1 MATQERP
8 RLDPATARQVIDPSS
23 YAEWDGLLDTFDRLR
38 AETPVAWVE
47 PEDGG
52 VHPPFWLVTRY
63 DDVMRM
69 SKDNATFLNN
79 PHTVV
84 FSLTEGIEF
93 AKAFSGG
100 SEHMVA
106 SLVTFDAPIHMK
118 YRKLT
123 QEWFMPKNL
132 RTVEDEIRAI
142 AHAAVDRLLAGGGE
156 ADFVKTVAAPYPLH
170 VVMQILGVPE
180 EDEPRMLMLTQQ
192 MFGGSDE
199 DLNQSGMK
207 DLPPEAITQLVAGA
221 VKDFEA
227 YFAKLTAERRASP
240 TADVASTIANA
251 VIDGEPLND
260 RDMMGYYIILAA
272 AGHDTTSAS
281 TAGAMLAL
289 ARDPEQWARVRADR
303 SLLPGIVEEA
313 IRWTTPVQ
321 HFMRTAAED
330 TEVGGQ
336 PIAKGD
342 WLMMN
347 YVAAN
352 HDPAHFENPRRFDAA
367 RSPNRHLAFGAGA
380 HQCLGLH
387 LARLEIANPLRDA
400 ARPDRDGRTGRRTGA
415 QQIDLRRRAEDPA
428 ATLHPG
434 LIRPAYGHDGPRHGP
449 GVTQSRG
456 KNLSVYARS
465 RQLARKG
472 VGLRKNGVSLCDRMS
487 GCAGETSACDAPE

>member
-1 MATQERP
+1 MMAAQDKP
-8 RLDPATARQVIDPSS
+8 RLDPATARAVIDPAS
-23 YAEWDGLLDTFDRLR
+23 YAAWDPLLDTFDRLR
-38 AETPVAWVE
+38 EEAPVAWVE
-47 PEDGG
+47 APDGL
-52 VHPPFWLVTRY
+52 HPPFWLVTRY
-63 DDVMRM
+63 DDVMRV

-79 PHTVV
+79 PQTVV

-93 AKAFSGG
+93 AKNLTGG
-100 SEHMVA
+100 SPHMVA

-132 RTVEDEIRAI
+132 RGLKDEMRAI
-142 AHAAVDRLLAGGGE
+142 ADAAVDRLVEGGGVV
-156 ADFVKTVAAPYPLH
+156 DFVRTVSAPYPLH
-170 VVMQILGVPE
+170 VVMQILGVPQ

-192 MFGGSDE
+192 MFGGQDE

-207 DLPPEAITQLVAGA
+207 DMTSDQITQLVAGA

-227 YFAKLTAERRASP
+227 YFAKLTAERRANP

-251 VIDGEPLND
+251 TVDGEPLND

-289 ARDPEQWARVRADR
+289 ARDPEQWARVREDR

-313 IRWTTPVQ
+313 IRWTSPVQ
-321 HFMRTAAED
+321 HFMRSAATD
-330 TEVGGQ
+330 TELGGQ
-336 PIAKGD
+336 AIAAGD
-342 WLMMN
+342 WLMIN

-352 HDPAHFENPRRFDAA
+352 HDPAQFENPRKFDAA

-387 LARLEIANPLRDA
+387 LARLEMRILFETLLDRVERVELAGEPARSKSTFVGGLKTLPLR
-400 ARPDRDGRTGRRTGA
+400 
-415 QQIDLRRRAEDPA
+415 
-428 ATLHPG
+428 
-434 LIRPAYGHDGPRHGP
+434 
-449 GVTQSRG
+449 VTT
-456 KNLSVYARS
+456 V
-465 RQLARKG
+465 
-472 VGLRKNGVSLCDRMS
+472 
-487 GCAGETSACDAPE
+487 